1 MIRNYFKTAIR
12 NILKHKGYSIINI
25 AGLAIGLAIFS
36 LTAALFNFQMSF
48 NQFHRDADR
57 IYSVVQV
64 VPSGTAGERHSAI
77 TRAPLRNLLL
87 NEFQEIE
94 DATRW
99 IPTDR
104 AVVRQERNTFY
115 AEEGSILLV
124 DSSFLTFFSF
134 EMIAGDPETA
144 LSESNSVVLSES
156 TARRYFG
163 SVNAM
168 GRKLTIWKDLEF
180 VVKGV
185 ARDAP
190 LNSSLKFDM
199 LISMM
204 TFDWET
210 NWSIKGAT
218 FVRLAKNTPP
228 HNLEQKFP
236 AFIEKHLFDSPVL
249 PKKIYL
255 LALTDLNL
263 KSYGIRSYWPNEI
276 PKIVYLTFVIG
287 IIMLLAVCFNFMNLT
302 TAGYFKR
309 AKEVGVRK
317 VIGAS
322 RRQLTWQ
329 FFGESVLLS
338 LIAFP
343 AAIVL
348 KEIMQP
354 LFVYLAAPEL
364 SHAGSEVWS
373 NPLMMLALL
382 GVTIIV
388 GIVAGSYPSIFLS
401 RLEPVKTLREN
412 LPTGKKGVRMRQTLI
427 VLQLITAIF
436 SVLVTLVS
444 FNQYNYLLKF
454 DVGYEMDRVLAVALG
469 TNYTRSSLRHLIE
482 ALSHHPDISAVS
494 SAVWVPGSW
503 GSERRVV
510 PEGAAGKE
518 AWRMNTYGIDYGF
531 IELLEM
537 EIVQG
542 RSFSRKFADSGS
554 YIINQTATDRLN
566 WDNPIGEKLTIR
578 GKTGVVIGVVKDFHF
593 KNLLEE
599 IYPTVLFLEPSY
611 LNYLY
616 IKLSDAP
623 VARVLNFVENQW
635 RIFSPDMPFEYSM
648 LRDRYGKD
656 LLLGIKKW
664 SGLAGLISVFIIIF
678 SCLGLFG
685 LASYTTQ
692 KRTKEIGIRKAHGA
706 SMANIV
712 RLIITDFLKLFG
724 LAVIIAGPLFY
735 FLDQILVQDIFAYSA
750 ETGVAFYFFAGLL
763 VLITGLL
770 AVLLQTIKAARANPI
785 EALRYE

>member
-1 MIRNYFKTAIR
+1 MISNYFKTAIR

-36 LTAALFNFQMSF
+36 LAATLFKFQMSF

-57 IYSVVQV
+57 IYSIVQV

-99 IPTDR
+99 IQTGR
-104 AVVRQERNTFY
+104 AVVQQERNTFY
-115 AEEGSILLV
+115 TEEGTILLV
-124 DSSFLTFFSF
+124 DSNFLTFFSF

-199 LISMM
+199 LISLNN
-204 TFDWET
+204 FDWET
-210 NWSIKGAT
+210 IWSIKGAT

-236 AFIEKHLFDSPVL
+236 ALIEKHLSDSPVS

-255 LALTDLNL
+255 LALKDLNL
-263 KSYGIRSYWPNEI
+263 KSFGIRSYWPKEI
-276 PKIVYLTFVIG
+276 PEIVYLTFVIG
-287 IIMLLAVCFNFMNLT
+287 IIMLLAVCFNFVNLA
-302 TAGYFKR
+302 TAGYFMR

-322 RRQLTWQ
+322 RRQLMWQ
-329 FFGESVLLS
+329 FLGESVLLS

-343 AAIVL
+343 LAIVL

-354 LFVYLAAPEL
+354 LFVYLAASEL
-364 SHAGSEVWS
+364 SRAGPEVWN

-382 GVTIIV
+382 GVTILV
-388 GIVAGSYPSIFLS
+388 GIIAGSYPSLLLS
-401 RLEPVKTLREN
+401 RLEPVKILREN
-412 LPTGKKGVRMRQTLI
+412 LPSGKKGVRIRQTLI

-436 SVLVTLVS
+436 SVLITMVS

-454 DVGYEMDRVLAVALG
+454 DVGYERERVLAVPLG
-469 TNYTRSSLRHLIE
+469 TNHTHSRLRHLKE
-482 ALSHHPDISAVS
+482 DLSRHPDIAAVS
-494 SAVWVPGSW
+494 TAMWVPASW
-503 GSERRVV
+503 GTERRVV
-510 PEGAAGKE
+510 PEDADDKE
-518 AWRMNTYGIDYGF
+518 AWMMNAYGIDYDF

-554 YIINQTATDRLN
+554 YILNQTAARSLN
-566 WDNPIGEKLTIR
+566 RDNPIGEKLTIR
-578 GKTGVVIGVVKDFHF
+578 GKTGVVIGGVKDFNF
-593 KNLLEE
+593 KKLIEE
-599 IYPTVLFLEPSY
+599 IYTTVLFFEPKY
-611 LNYLY
+611 LKYL
-616 IKLSDAP
+616 
-623 VARVLNFVENQW
+623 
-635 RIFSPDMPFEYSM
+635 
-648 LRDRYGKD
+648 
-656 LLLGIKKW
+656 
-664 SGLAGLISVFIIIF
+664 
-678 SCLGLFG
+678 
-685 LASYTTQ
+685 
-692 KRTKEIGIRKAHGA
+692 
-706 SMANIV
+706 
-712 RLIITDFLKLFG
+712 
-724 LAVIIAGPLFY
+724 
-735 FLDQILVQDIFAYSA
+735 
-750 ETGVAFYFFAGLL
+750 
-763 VLITGLL
+763 
-770 AVLLQTIKAARANPI
+770 
-785 EALRYE
+785 